1 MGNKT
6 NVIQKVY
13 DRISRLTNYGVKEVR
28 VGSVETSRKH
38 TDLPIVWVNL
48 ESGREAGNYQNGA
61 AVDAMR
67 VSLNILENKL
77 KLTNNTLFRVPSN
90 GGGDIYT
97 IGDEVD
103 VNVNDGM
110 LDWFNALNT
119 RLITTSDGV
128 NGAEMITSGVS
139 VGFSSMMLS
148 VSANSTQDQDFLE
161 FIAQLQY
168 RALTIGDSVCKVL
181 CNTSALSGFSY
192 NGLSLG
198 EPVDIDFEGG
208 IFALLPNI
216 KKHTLTIT
224 DYWGNSKSSFTVYTY
239 NTGESVTG
247 GTATL
252 GTPGEGALILL
263 EKALDQ
269 IDLDDSGV
277 ADIGLSSFANN
288 RRDIDYTMDT
298 TGDYVFIQA
307 FVGVESSIFRNGNR
321 SG

>member
-13 DRISRLTNYGVKEVR
+13 DRVSRLTDYGVKSVR
-28 VGSVETSRKH
+28 IGPVEAARKH
-38 TDLPIVWVNL
+38 TDLPIIWVNL

-77 KLTNNTLFRVPSN
+77 KLTNNTLFRIPAN

-97 IGDEVD
+97 ISDEADVD
-103 VNVNDGM
+103 AQDDI
-110 LDWFNALNT
+110 LDWFNILNIRET
-119 RLITTSDGV
+119 TTSDGV
-128 NGAEMITSGVS
+128 NGAELITSGAS
-139 VGFSSMMLS
+139 VGVSSMMLS

-161 FIAQLQY
+161 FMGQLQY
-168 RALTIGDSVCKVL
+168 RTLTIGDSVCNVL
-181 CNTSALSGFSY
+181 CNASVLPGFSY

-216 KKHTLTIT
+216 KKHVLTIT
-224 DYWGNSKSSFTVYTY
+224 DYWGNSKSSFTIYTY
-239 NTGESVTG
+239 NTGSSSTG

-277 ADIGLSSFANN
+277 ADIGLSSVANN
-288 RRDIDYTMDT
+288 RRDIYYTVDT

-307 FVGVESSIFRNGNR
+307 FVDVESSIFRNGTR

>member
-288 RRDIDYTMDT
+288 RRDIDYTVDT

-307 FVGVESSIFRNGNR
+307 FIDVESSIFRNGAR

>member
-97 IGDEVD
+97 IGDEEAVD
-103 VNVNDGM
+103 AQNGI
-110 LDWFNALNT
+110 LDWFNSLNT
-119 RLITTSDGV
+119 REITTSSGV
-128 NGAEMITSGVS
+128 NGADIVTSGASSAVVS
-139 VGFSSMMLS
+139 MNLS
-148 VSANSTQDQDFLE
+148 ISANETQSQYFLDFMG
-161 FIAQLQY
+161 QLQY
-168 RALTIGDSVCKVL
+168 RTLTIGDSACNVL
-181 CNTSALSGFSY
+181 CNASALSGFSY

-288 RRDIDYTMDT
+288 RRDIDYTVDT

-307 FVGVESSIFRNGNR
+307 FIDVESSIFRNGAR